1 MMQGTANVRLLSPCS
16 QTQPCDVSYTPFAKS
31 VCLAAMLQVAS
42 TAPGFAAPSLGR
54 SSRAPRRVRAQA
66 LVVVSH
72 SRPAVRPRALQP
84 RLACSPRVG
93 GAVVGSGRQLGRV
106 RRGGVCAARG
116 GGYEDS
122 PTAAERVVAALPY
135 LLPLLDGL
143 RYGKFFFLEFPQAQ
157 LLLLPLQPVLQLY
170 TTVPFASVIAF
181 FGLYLGIVQYVRCAR
196 PGALRHD

>member
-1 MMQGTANVRLLSPCS
+1 M
-16 QTQPCDVSYTPFAKS
+16 
-31 VCLAAMLQVAS
+31 
-42 TAPGFAAPSLGR
+42 
-54 SSRAPRRVRAQA
+54 
-66 LVVVSH
+66 
-72 SRPAVRPRALQP
+72 RPRALQP

-170 TTVPFASVIAF
+170 TTVPFASVIVF